1 MAKRPSV
8 TWGSRH
14 RQWLKYVREAVSATE
29 RGRRIP
35 LGPSRVP
42 LARPE
47 GKRVPQDPARIVVC
61 APHPDDE
68 CLIGG
73 LPLRLSL
80 ETGARV
86 SNCAITLGSNPAR
99 RAGRLREL
107 ESACRV
113 LGFELVVPEA
123 GSGFENVSFT
133 NRAGSPDEWRAK
145 VEALAQIFDGLRPD
159 AVLAPHAEDWNS
171 THIGT
176 HHLVVDALGAYLERS
191 GRGELPL
198 ILTEFWHELAE
209 PNLMVGLT
217 SEIVAIELAATA
229 EHGGEVRRNPYHLR
243 QPARLMNNVRRGSEV
258 VGGQG
263 GPAGRFA
270 FAELY
275 RLVFMRGPVP
285 PGTGRGGEL
294 REPAPGGVVIRPKD
308 KIDFGAVIR
317 NFRPQS

>member
-1 MAKRPSV
+1 MAKRPSA
-8 TWGSRH
+8 TWASRH
-14 RQWLKYVREAVSATE
+14 RQWLKYVEDVASATE

-35 LGPSRVP
+35 LGPSRAP

-47 GKRVPQDPARIVVC
+47 RKPAPHDAARIAVC

-80 ETGARV
+80 EMGARV
-86 SNCAITLGSNPAR
+86 TNCAITLGSQLGR

-113 LGFELVVPEA
+113 LGFELVVPER
-123 GSGFENVSFT
+123 GWGFENVNFT
-133 NRAGSPDEWRAK
+133 KRADRPDEWRAK
-145 VEALAQIFDGLRPD
+145 VEALAQIFQRLRPD
-159 AVLAPHAEDWNS
+159 AVFAPHAEDWNS

-176 HHLVVDALGAYLERS
+176 HYLVVDALGLHVEHS

-198 ILTEFWHELAE
+198 FLTEFWHELSQ
-209 PNLMVGLT
+209 PNLMVGLAP
-217 SEIVAIELAATA
+217 EIVAIELMATA

-263 GPAGRFA
+263 GPARRFA

-275 RLVFMRGPVP
+275 RVVFMRG
-285 PGTGRGGEL
+285 REL
-294 REPAPGGVVIRPKD
+294 REPPPGGVIIGTQEKVDLARLIRAFK
-308 KIDFGAVIR
+308 KNA
-317 NFRPQS
+317 

>member
-1 MAKRPSV
+1 MSKRPSP
-8 TWGSRH
+8 TWANRH
-14 RQWLKYVREAVSATE
+14 RQWLKYVGDVVRAVE

-42 LARPE
+42 LAQRE
-47 GKRVPQDPARIVVC
+47 RERGKLAPASIVIC

-73 LPLRLSL
+73 LPLRLHL

-86 SNCAITLGSNPAR
+86 TNCAITLGSDLAR

-107 ESACRV
+107 DSACRA
-113 LGFELVVPEA
+113 LGFELVVPKE
-123 GSGFENVSFT
+123 GSGFDNVNMAS
-133 NRAGSPDEWRAK
+133 RAEHPGEWRAK
-145 VEALAQIFDGLRPD
+145 VEALAQIFDRLLPD
-159 AVLAPHAEDWNS
+159 AIFAPHAEDWNS

-176 HHLVVDALGAYLERS
+176 HHLVVDALGLQLEQS
-191 GRGELPL
+191 GRAEVPL
-198 ILTEFWHELAE
+198 ILTEFWHELSQ

-217 SEIVAIELAATA
+217 PEIVAIELMATA

-263 GPAGRFA
+263 APARRFA

-275 RLVFMRGPVP
+275 RVVFMRG
-285 PGTGRGGEL
+285 REL
-294 REPAPGGVVIRPKD
+294 EEPAPGGVIIGPAEKMDLSGVIGKYRKV
-308 KIDFGAVIR
+308 G
-317 NFRPQS
+317 

>member
-1 MAKRPSV
+1 M
-8 TWGSRH
+8 
-14 RQWLKYVREAVSATE
+14 E

-35 LGPSRVP
+35 LGPSSSP
-42 LARPE
+42 LVRP
-47 GKRVPQDPARIVVC
+47 KRIRKAIEPARILIC

-86 SNCAITLGSNPAR
+86 TNCAITLGGSLAR

-107 ESACRV
+107 ASACRV

-123 GSGFENVSFT
+123 GSGFENVNLRS
-133 NRAGSPDEWRAK
+133 RADRPDEWRAK
-145 VEALAQIFDGLRPD
+145 VEALALIFDRLRPD
-159 AVLAPHAEDWNS
+159 AVFAPHAEDWNS
-171 THIGT
+171 SHIGA
-176 HHLVVDALGAYLERS
+176 HYLVVEALGGYLERS

-198 ILTEFWHELAE
+198 ILTEFWHELAQ
-209 PNLMVGLT
+209 PNLMVGLAP
-217 SEIVAIELAATA
+217 EIVAIELMATA

-263 GPAGRFA
+263 GPSQRFA

-275 RLVFMRGPVP
+275 RVVFMRG
-285 PGTGRGGEL
+285 REL
-294 REPAPGGVVIRPKD
+294 REPCPGGVIIEPKE
-308 KIDFGAVIR
+308 KVELAAVIKR
-317 NFRPQS
+317 FRTDSKSASGDLAGPSIYKELP